1 MGVLSPTEYGAMDL
15 QEPQKIYG
23 KVELLAQFGAK
34 HLGNPCID
42 FFPKMHLLQTFCRPF
57 GPWNTCESGGS
68 VEFWRV
74 PP

>member
-15 QEPQKIYG
+15 QEPLKICG

-42 FFPKMHLLQTFCRPF
+42 FFSQDAFAANFLQALWSMEHL
-57 GPWNTCESGGS
+57 
-68 VEFWRV
+68 
-74 PP
+74 